1 MGDPEDIV
9 RLRKTPNP
17 SGSWEEGESEG
28 EEGVARPEKDS
39 PLLGCRERPF
49 FDQNVKH
56 QPPRHTPFSAQKRG
70 REFRHFRVWKKANP
84 HGVLVFLVVTLLFC
98 DLFWFH
104 CFSPIPTVCGRI
116 GAIFSVLFFAIC
128 LNQNIDFL
136 INSLKTSSGSAF
148 FALGG
153 DLGHSS

>member
-1 MGDPEDIV
+1 MF
-9 RLRKTPNP
+9 L
-17 SGSWEEGESEG
+17 GS
-28 EEGVARPEKDS
+28 
-39 PLLGCRERPF
+39 LERPF

-116 GAIFSVLFFAIC
+116 GAIFSVLFLAIC
-128 LNQNIDFL
+128 LNLNMEFL
-136 INSLKTSSGSAF
+136 KNPLKTSSGSALGRPRAPQMHRMPCGLAF
-148 FALGG
+148 FGML
-153 DLGHSS
+153 LHMCFLIVF